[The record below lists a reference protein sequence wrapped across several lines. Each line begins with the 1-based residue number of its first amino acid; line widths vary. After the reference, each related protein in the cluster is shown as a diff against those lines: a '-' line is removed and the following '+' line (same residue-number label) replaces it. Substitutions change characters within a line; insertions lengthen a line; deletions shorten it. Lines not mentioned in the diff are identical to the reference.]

1 MYFQVHVLLKPY
13 KESDLFSFFGF
24 NVNLL
29 ILLCSNWATASII
42 KTQNFY
48 RFLKEFFV
56 FLCFCFY
63 LVIFVRKFWSLQ
75 WGLWEREIRE
85 RERERGW
92 GKQRKM
98 KNSVSDHS
106 FYIESDE
113 EEVEVEKEFD
123 KAEENND
130 GNASDSSDS
139 SADHQQQIKP
149 GSYNTSWPQS
159 YRFLLSLS
167 LSFSVP
173 LCLVSWISFIC
184 LFFYFP
190 FFFFFFFDK
199 AYWFSLMG

>member
-1 MYFQVHVLLKPY
+1 
-13 KESDLFSFFGF
+13 
-24 NVNLL
+24 
-29 ILLCSNWATASII
+29 
-42 KTQNFY
+42 
-48 RFLKEFFV
+48 
-56 FLCFCFY
+56 
-63 LVIFVRKFWSLQ
+63 
-75 WGLWEREIRE
+75 
-85 RERERGW
+85 
-92 GKQRKM
+92 M

-159 YRFLLSLS
+159 YRFLVSLS

-173 LCLVSWISFIC
+173 LCLVSWISFSC
-184 LFFYFP
+184 LSIGFRCDCYVIKVVSVDP
-190 FFFFFFFDK
+190 IGSEIDPIK
-199 AYWFSLMG
+199 PYQQW

>member
-1 MYFQVHVLLKPY
+1 
-13 KESDLFSFFGF
+13 
-24 NVNLL
+24 
-29 ILLCSNWATASII
+29 
-42 KTQNFY
+42 
-48 RFLKEFFV
+48 
-56 FLCFCFY
+56 
-63 LVIFVRKFWSLQ
+63 
-75 WGLWEREIRE
+75 
-85 RERERGW
+85 
-92 GKQRKM
+92 M

-173 LCLVSWISFIC
+173 LCLVSWISFSC
-184 LFFYFP
+184 LFIDFP
-190 FFFFFFFDK
+190 FFFFFFDK
-199 AYWFSLMG
+199 AY